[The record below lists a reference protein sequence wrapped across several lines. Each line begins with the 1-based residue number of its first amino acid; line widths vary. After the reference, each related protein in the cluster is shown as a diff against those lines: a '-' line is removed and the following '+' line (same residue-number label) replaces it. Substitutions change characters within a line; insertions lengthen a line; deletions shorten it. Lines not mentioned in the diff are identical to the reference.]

1 MLQLDEEAALETT
14 QSTWY
19 DATTPVGVVEL
30 VQLTQRGAA
39 SQKEKKEL
47 EEREMRKKGM
57 APWKLGAGSAETAGN
72 DKVWVVE

>member
-39 SQKEKKEL
+39 FPER
-47 EEREMRKKGM
+47 EERVG
-57 APWKLGAGSAETAGN
+57 GAGDAEERHGAMEA
-72 DKVWVVE
+72 WSWFC